1 MPLYCQHPEEW
12 VKVMSRAIALNGSF
26 FTAQR
31 MVLQYALRAY
41 ELETAA
47 APVR

>member
-1 MPLYCQHPEEW
+1 MFYQRPDEYVQ
-12 VKVMSRAIALNGSF
+12 VMTRTIALNGSF

-41 ELETAA
+41 ELEATAS
-47 APVR
+47 PVV